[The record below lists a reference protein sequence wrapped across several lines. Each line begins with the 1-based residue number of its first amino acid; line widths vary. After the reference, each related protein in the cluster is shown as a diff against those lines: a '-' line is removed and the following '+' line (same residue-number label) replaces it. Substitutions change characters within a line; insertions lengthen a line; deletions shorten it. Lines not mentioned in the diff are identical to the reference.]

1 MIPPRIKDV
10 KILEDYKLEITYVTD
25 EIKIYD
31 MTKNLNID
39 FYKKL
44 NNKEYFKKAKSVE
57 TTIEWSDGKDI
68 DPNELYENSICLK

>member
-44 NNKEYFKKAKSVE
+44 NNK
-57 TTIEWSDGKDI
+57 
-68 DPNELYENSICLK
+68 